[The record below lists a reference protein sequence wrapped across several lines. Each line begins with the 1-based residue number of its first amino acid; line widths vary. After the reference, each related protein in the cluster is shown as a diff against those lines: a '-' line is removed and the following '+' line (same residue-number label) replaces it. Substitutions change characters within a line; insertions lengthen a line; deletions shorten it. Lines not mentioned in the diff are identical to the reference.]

1 MTQRVCVMGA
11 NGYLGRHIAQ
21 SLAQQPDLNSLYLC
35 DHQPESIDH
44 REQYTQVDIRDA
56 KAVDSVV
63 QGCDYVFYF
72 AGLTGTTQG
81 FAAFRDFVEI
91 NEIGLLNLLNICRT
105 QSHKPKVIFPSTRLV
120 YKGKKDVALKED
132 DEKEFKTIYSLNKYV
147 GEQYLRIYADCFGV
161 KYTVFRIC
169 VPYGTLLPG
178 SLSYGTLSHFVSQSK
193 DTGEVVVFGD
203 GKQKRTF
210 VHIGDLVHI
219 LLTASFS
226 PLTDNGIFNIGG
238 ADILTIRYVAERIA
252 YKYGVP
258 IRSAPW
264 PELAA
269 KIESGDTIFD
279 SSKLDSLLNVQ
290 YHSSLEK
297 WIENLEIV

>member
-1 MTQRVCVMGA
+1 VTQRVCVVGA

-21 SLAQQPDLNSLYLC
+21 SLSADPALNSLHLC
-35 DHQPESIDH
+35 DLQAESIDH
-44 REQYTQVDIRDA
+44 HAQYTQVDLRSA
-56 KAVDSVV
+56 KSVGKIVQDS
-63 QGCDYVFYF
+63 DFIFFF
-72 AGLTGTTQG
+72 AGLTGTAQG

-91 NEIGLLNLLNICRT
+91 NEIGLLNLLNACREL
-105 QSHKPKVIFPSTRLV
+105 SHKPKIIFPSTRLV

-132 DEKEFKTIYSLNKYV
+132 DEKEFKTIYALNKYA
-147 GEQYLRIYADCFGV
+147 GEQYLGIYADYFGV

-193 DTGEVVVFGD
+193 SGEVVVFGD
-203 GKQKRTF
+203 GLQKRTF
-210 VHIGDLVHI
+210 VNIGDLVRI

-252 YKYGVP
+252 SRYNARIKSV
-258 IRSAPW
+258 PW
-264 PELAA
+264 PEMAA

-279 SSKLDSLLNVQ
+279 SSKLDTLLVVQ
-290 YHSSLEK
+290 YHSTFEK
-297 WIENLEIV
+297 WAANLEVM